1 MAVNTAKHKCPTMF
15 IGSQQSTCGT
25 KVDVTATGV
34 TRIGA
39 GAGWTCSVGV
49 TLAMVI
55 GIGCAVSSW
64 TRWCMPTK
72 PAAMATISNH

>member
-1 MAVNTAKHKCPTMF
+1 MAVNTAKHKCPIMF

-39 GAGWTCSVGV
+39 GAG
-49 TLAMVI
+49 
-55 GIGCAVSSW
+55 
-64 TRWCMPTK
+64 
-72 PAAMATISNH
+72 